1 MICQLELDV
10 GTKKE
15 NFAKDFFYSISFVK
29 NVKILKEREIN
40 PPQKTLK
47 RIRNYE
53 SDSSNNTDDFFG
65 MWKDRDDM
73 ENVEQYIKNLR
84 KGRQLC

>member
-10 GTKKE
+10 SGKKE

-29 NVKILKEREIN
+29 NVRIIKEREITN
-40 PPQKTLK
+40 PKILK

-53 SDSSNNTDDFFG
+53 TGNSKLIPISLGNL
-65 MWKDRDDM
+65 K
-73 ENVEQYIKNLR
+73 ENFVNA
-84 KGRQLC
+84 